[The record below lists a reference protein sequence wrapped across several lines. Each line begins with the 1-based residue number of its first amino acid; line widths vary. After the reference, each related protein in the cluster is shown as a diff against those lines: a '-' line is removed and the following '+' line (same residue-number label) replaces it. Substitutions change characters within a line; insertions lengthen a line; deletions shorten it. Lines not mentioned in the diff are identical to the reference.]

1 MKRLLRRSI
10 VVLPWNTP
18 PSTPFSFLSL
28 GAGVQSS
35 ALALMAATGEIG
47 PRLDA
52 AIFADTQAEPASVYR
67 WLDWLEGEI
76 ARSSHP
82 FPVHRVTKGSLR
94 AAALERRQTKD
105 GKDYSRT
112 SIPSYTVDPRNGS
125 HGAVITRVCTKDFK
139 IAPLQK
145 AQKAIA
151 GVARGQ
157 KECTVTTWIGISMD
171 EMQRVKESRDTWC
184 QLRYP
189 LIESNMRRSDC
200 LTWMQRRGY
209 PQPPRSACTF
219 CPYHSNAEWRRLKAE
234 EPEAF
239 ADAVAF
245 ERELQGVKAWSANF
259 DSVPYLH
266 NSRVPLDQID
276 FSTAEERGQ
285 GTLYVIDSFADEC
298 EGMCGV

>member
-1 MKRLLRRSI
+1 MTA
-10 VVLPWNTP
+10 LPWETP
-18 PSTPFSFLSL
+18 PATRFNFLSL

-35 ALALMAATGEIG
+35 TLALMAATGEIG
-47 PRLDA
+47 PQLDA

-82 FPVHRVTKGSLR
+82 FPVHRVTKGGLR
-94 AAALERRQTKD
+94 AAALERRQTRD
-105 GKDYSRT
+105 GRDYSRT
-112 SIPSYTVDPRNGS
+112 SIPSYTVDPRDGS

-139 IAPLQK
+139 IAPLTRKQREL
-145 AQKAIA
+145 A
-151 GVARGQ
+151 GVTRGQ
-157 KECTVTTWIGISMD
+157 KDCTVTTWVGISMD
-171 EMQRVKESRDTWC
+171 EIQRVKSSRDPWN

-189 LIESNMRRSDC
+189 LIETSMRRSDC

-209 PQPPRSACTF
+209 PQPPRSACSF
-219 CPYHSNAEWRRLKAE
+219 CPYHSAAEWRRLKTE

-245 ERELQGVKAWSANF
+245 ERELQEAKAWSQNF

-266 NSRVPLDQID
+266 NSRKPLDQVD
-276 FSTAEERGQ
+276 FSTAEDAGQ
-285 GTLYVIDSFADEC
+285 QTLFVADSFADDC
-298 EGMCGV
+298 EGMCGL